1 MKNKKKTKAAK
12 KNAKPTGAVQSLR
25 KVGKR
30 IAKLSTTKK
39 AVGVLALATLGLS
52 YLAKRRKQ
60 AKVTSL
66 NPADDQGAE

>member
-12 KNAKPTGAVQSLR
+12 PKNQPTGAGQSLR
-25 KVGKR
+25 KAGKR

-60 AKVTSL
+60 AHGTTPI
-66 NPADDQGAE
+66 PADDQGAE